1 MGLVS
6 DLTIQKV
13 NEVYLKID
21 TQPHIEYELRDRF
34 TFEVPNK
41 KFMPQYRGKF
51 WDGYVHLFNM
61 KTKRIY
67 VGLLDKIVA
76 FCENAGYSYQFENNK
91 FYGLPFE
98 VNEMI
103 SKEGVKDYME
113 SITSFKPRDY
123 QIDAVYDALRYNR
136 KLLISP
142 TASGKSLMIYAITRY
157 FVGRKNKVLLVVP
170 TTSLVEQMFKDFED
184 YGWDAKNHC
193 HRIYAGRERTNVNEV
208 TITTWQSVY
217 NLDRGF
223 FEDYDV
229 VIGDEAHLF
238 KSKSLIQIMD
248 KLHHAKHRFGFT
260 GTLDGTQTHKWVLE
274 GLFGPSYK
282 VTQTTKLIEQGHL
295 SQLDIQCV
303 VLKYKPQK
311 FDTYEDEIQF
321 LISNEK
327 RNKFLSN
334 LALDLKGNTLM
345 LYSRVET
352 HGKVLYEM
360 INKNVIHGRKVFF
373 IHGGVDAQDRESV
386 RKITEE
392 ENNAI
397 IVASYGTFSTGI
409 NIKNLHNVI
418 FASPSKSRIRN
429 LQSIGRVLRKGKNKT
444 KAKLYD
450 IADDL
455 TKGSRK
461 NYTLNH
467 FIERVKIYV
476 QEQFNYEI
484 ISINIKE

>member
-76 FCENAGYSYQFENNK
+76 FCENAGYSYQFEDNK

-229 VIGDEAHLF
+229 VIGD
-238 KSKSLIQIMD
+238 
-248 KLHHAKHRFGFT
+248 
-260 GTLDGTQTHKWVLE
+260 
-274 GLFGPSYK
+274 
-282 VTQTTKLIEQGHL
+282 
-295 SQLDIQCV
+295 
-303 VLKYKPQK
+303 
-311 FDTYEDEIQF
+311 
-321 LISNEK
+321 
-327 RNKFLSN
+327 
-334 LALDLKGNTLM
+334 
-345 LYSRVET
+345 
-352 HGKVLYEM
+352 
-360 INKNVIHGRKVFF
+360 
-373 IHGGVDAQDRESV
+373 
-386 RKITEE
+386 
-392 ENNAI
+392 
-397 IVASYGTFSTGI
+397 
-409 NIKNLHNVI
+409 
-418 FASPSKSRIRN
+418 
-429 LQSIGRVLRKGKNKT
+429 
-444 KAKLYD
+444 
-450 IADDL
+450 
-455 TKGSRK
+455 
-461 NYTLNH
+461 
-467 FIERVKIYV
+467 
-476 QEQFNYEI
+476 
-484 ISINIKE
+484 